1 MVLADLGRKLNAA
14 LTKLSKETVI
24 DEDAVDIMLK
34 EICRALME
42 SDVNVK
48 LVQQLRNGVKSQI
61 NIDDIAIGLN
71 KKRII
76 QQAVYKELVKL
87 CDPDKEAYKPKK
99 KKSNVL
105 MFVGL
110 QGAGKTTTC
119 TKLAYYYKRKGW
131 STGILRKN
139 IHKNH

>member
-24 DEDAVDIMLK
+24 DEDAVDMMLK

-48 LVQQLRNGVKSQI
+48 LVQQLRIGVKKLI
-61 NIDDIAIGLN
+61 NLDDIAAGMN

-87 CDPDKEAYKPKK
+87 CNPDIEAYKPKK

-131 STGILRKN
+131 STGWF
-139 IHKNH
+139 